1 MTQNME
7 LIERIERMRDLNP
20 LDAAEELLSLIH
32 I

>member
-20 LDAAEELLSLIH
+20 LDAAEELVAAE
-32 I
+32 